1 MAVFRYSSRF
11 WLYAPTALFAAL
23 AAAVMIHW
31 WMVAGA
37 LEKKLAALKGREAV
51 PGITLNWDK
60 AEVGGFP
67 FRLDANFVNFRLH
80 GRAAESVS
88 WRTEKL
94 ALHTLVYSRGK
105 MVYEAAGQQWA
116 QWSQFNGRGHTVS
129 FIPGSMH
136 ASSIVDRAGLQ
147 RFDLDI
153 VELRDNASTFDRF
166 QFHVRRDP
174 NGRALDVMLKAD
186 ALQPR
191 GPAPKAQLRD
201 SNDRIEELPIATD
214 SLTERGTGSKNLQ
227 IYANLDRMDL
237 LIPLLRGERSW
248 FQTMSS
254 WFIEGEG
261 RATYTQVKLPPGQSP
276 QLLLSPLIYD
286 GPKYY

>member
-11 WLYAPTALFAAL
+11 WLYAPTLFFLTL
-23 AAAVMIHW
+23 AVIVMAYWKIT
-31 WMVAGA
+31 AGA
-37 LEKKLAALKGREAV
+37 FEKKLAALKGREAI

-94 ALHTLVYSRGK
+94 ALHTLAYSRGK
-105 MVYEAAGQQWA
+105 IVYEAAGQQWA

-136 ASSIVDRAGLQ
+136 ASSIIDRAGLQ

-153 VELRDNASTFDRF
+153 VGLRDNAATLDRF

-186 ALQPR
+186 ALQLQ
-191 GPAPKAQLRD
+191 GPAPRAQIRD
-201 SNDRIEELPIATD
+201 ASGRIEELPMATD
-214 SLTERGTGSKNLQ
+214 SLTERGTGPKNLQ
-227 IYANLDRMDL
+227 IYANLDRVDL

-254 WFIEGEG
+254 WFIEGKG
-261 RATYTQVKLPPGQSP
+261 RATYTQVKLPSGQSP